1 MDATLN
7 KLSLYNDWANQ
18 LLFESF
24 AQQAEKI
31 PAISMRLLSHLVNT
45 QVVWLSRIKGE
56 AYNLTAWDEHSLDV
70 CKEMH
75 QRSFAVLQTLVTADD
90 NGEAIITYAN
100 FQGIKFENSVND
112 ILLQVLNHGTYH
124 RAQIAQDM
132 RKNGLEPV
140 NTDYI
145 TFVREKAL
153 VR

>member
-1 MDATLN
+1 MDASLN

-18 LLFESF
+18 LLLENF

-31 PAISMRLLSHLVNT
+31 PATSMRLLSHLVNT

-56 AYNLTAWDEHSLDV
+56 KPEFTAWDEHPLEV

-75 QRSFAVLQTLVTADD
+75 QQSFSVLQTLVTAED
-90 NGEAIITYAN
+90 NGEAIITYTN

-153 VR
+153 VK

>member
-1 MDATLN
+1 MDASLN
-7 KLSLYNDWANQ
+7 KLSLYNNWANQ
-18 LLFESF
+18 LLFECF

-31 PAISMRLLSHLVNT
+31 PATSMRLLSHLVNT

-56 AYNLTAWDEHSLDV
+56 KYDLTAWDEHPLEV

-75 QRSFAVLQTLVTADD
+75 QQSFSMLQALVTAED
-90 NGEAIITYAN
+90 NGEAIITYTN
-100 FQGIKFENSVND
+100 FQGLSYETAVND
-112 ILLQVLNHGTYH
+112 ILVHVLNHGTYH

-132 RKNGLEPV
+132 RKNGLEPI